1 MENIK
6 KSYSAQLSELMGKNE
21 EYKKEIANWEVMYKD
36 WMKMMEDRVS
46 NINRTN
52 QILQVYSLSL
62 IDFSL
67 F

>member
-52 QILQVYSLSL
+52 QILQVYS
-62 IDFSL
+62 
-67 F
+67 